1 MNRQAENDE
10 RAPLI
15 AALASDEPRR
25 RRAALE
31 RLAMAEDA
39 PTGVVLDGVIACLAV
54 PERVVQRLAAE
65 VLERVEAQGRSA
77 LIDRLRDAMVGNDP
91 HGRWGAVYA
100 LGRLGLADRTMIPP
114 LVDALGGDDGDRR
127 WAAATLLAAC
137 ARAATEIAIP
147 ALVDAAADP
156 DHARRKM
163 ALYVLRDAAPT
174 HPETRRL
181 AVHGLDDPAVGVRFA
196 ALAALARIRPVA
208 AEACARVVVLASTD
222 ADDGVRRAALCTLGA
237 IGRGVSVAEDA
248 IAAAEASDDPLWRR
262 AAAIA
267 RRRLVA

>member
-1 MNRQAENDE
+1 MSRQPESDA
-10 RAPLI
+10 RVSLI
-15 AALASDEPRR
+15 AALAADEPRG

-31 RLAMAEDA
+31 RLAMAADA
-39 PTGVVLDGVIACLAV
+39 PTGAVLDGVIACLAV
-54 PERVVQRLAAE
+54 PDRVVQRLAAE
-65 VLERVEAQGRSA
+65 VLERVEAQSRSA
-77 LIDRLRDAMVGNDP
+77 VIDRLRDAMVAHDP
-91 HGRWGAVYA
+91 YGRWGAVYA
-100 LGRLGLADRTMIPP
+100 LGRLGFADRTMIPP

-137 ARAATEIAIP
+137 ARAAAEVAIP
-147 ALVDAAADP
+147 ALVAAAADS

-174 HPETRRL
+174 HPDTRRL

-196 ALAALARIRPVA
+196 ALAALARVEPVA
-208 AEACARVVVLASTD
+208 VEACARVAVLASTD
-222 ADDGVRRAALCTLGA
+222 TDDGVRRAALCTLGT

>member
-1 MNRQAENDE
+1 MNRPTENDE
-10 RAPLI
+10 RAPLV
-15 AALASDEPRR
+15 AALASDEPHRR
-25 RRAALE
+25 CAALE
-31 RLAMAEDA
+31 RLAAAEDV
-39 PTGVVLDGVIACLAV
+39 PTGVVLHGLIACLAV
-54 PERVVQRLAAE
+54 PDRVVQRLAAE
-65 VLERVEAQGRSA
+65 ILERIEAQSRPVV
-77 LIDRLRDAMVGNDP
+77 IDRLREAMVGNDP

-127 WAAATLLAAC
+127 WAAATLLVAC
-137 ARAATEIAIP
+137 ARAATDVAIP
-147 ALVDAAADP
+147 ALVVAAADA

-181 AVHGLDDPAVGVRFA
+181 AVLGLDDPAVGVRFA
-196 ALAALARIRPVA
+196 ALAALARVQPVA
-208 AEACARVVVLASTD
+208 ADSCARVVVLASAD

-248 IAAAEASDDPLWRR
+248 IAAAETSDDPLWRR
-262 AAAIA
+262 AAVIA